1 MKIGCLVKKGWM
13 MYEYYEYIERSKDMK
28 SGVGVFVRGEKVECV
43 NSDMGKIAPC
53 LEKGRIY
60 TIREFVPPEYCVIL
74 GPNNNI
80 CHWDERGGR
89 VNLLEKPLCF
99 FFGYRF
105 LSSSM
110 NAL

>member
-1 MKIGCLVKKGWM
+1 M